1 MKIIGTG
8 SAFPSTIVTNQ
19 ELVKKLGEKYSADW
33 IEKNL
38 GIRERRKA
46 SEEETSLTF
55 AQEAVNS
62 AIKNSG
68 VDKSSI
74 DLLIMSTSTPELQA
88 PASACQVQNGTKL
101 MNAKA
106 FDVSAVCSG
115 FLYALTTAA
124 AYLKANFS
132 KRAIIVAA
140 DTYSKITDWNS
151 TDCAFFG
158 DGAGAVVIENNI
170 TSETFNYDSELYTDG
185 SCIDIFKIPFG
196 GPFELDATSAYEKV
210 LSTIP
215 HCVDKLLHR
224 NNMTTSDIDAVIP
237 HQPSIRLLKALA
249 NKSSI
254 PIEKF
259 CLSMEKYGNTASATI
274 PVTLHDAL
282 EKGRISAGDN
292 VLFLTAGGGFT
303 AGAAI
308 HKLC

>member
-38 GIRERRKA
+38 GIKERRVA
-46 SEEETSLTF
+46 SEQETSLTF
-55 AQEAVNS
+55 AIEAVNS

-68 VDKSSI
+68 LDKTSI

-101 MNAKA
+101 VNARA

-124 AYLKANFS
+124 AHLKANFS
-132 KRAIIVAA
+132 KRAVIVAS

-158 DGAGAVVIENNI
+158 DGAGAVIIENDI
-170 TSETFNYDSELYTDG
+170 PFETFNYDSELYTDG

-210 LSTIP
+210 LSTVP
-215 HCVDKLLHR
+215 QCVDKLLQR
-224 NNMTTSDIDAVIP
+224 NKMTAADIDAVVP

-249 NKSSI
+249 NESSI

-274 PVTLHDAL
+274 PVTLHHAL
-282 EKGRISAGDN
+282 QKGQISAGDN
-292 VLFLTAGGGFT
+292 ILFIAAGGGYT

-308 HKLC
+308 HKL

>member
-19 ELVKKLGEKYSADW
+19 DLVKKLGKKYSADW
-33 IEKNL
+33 IKENL
-38 GIRERRKA
+38 GIHERRA
-46 SEEETSLTF
+46 ATEHETSITF
-55 AQEAVNS
+55 ALEAVES

-68 VDKSSI
+68 VDKASI

-88 PASACQVQNGTKL
+88 PASACQVQSGAKL
-101 MNAKA
+101 VNARA

-115 FLYALTTAA
+115 FLYALTTAVA
-124 AYLKANFS
+124 HLKANFS
-132 KRAIIVAA
+132 KRAIIVAS
-140 DTYSKITDWNS
+140 DTYSKITDWGS

-158 DGAGAVVIENNI
+158 DGAGAVVIENDV
-170 TSETFNYDSELYTDG
+170 SFETFNYDAELYTDG
-185 SCIDIFKIPFG
+185 SSIDVFKIPFG
-196 GPFELDATSAYEKV
+196 GPFELNATAALEKV

-215 HCVDKLLHR
+215 QCVDKLFKR
-224 NNMTTSDIDAVIP
+224 NNMTTSDIDAVVP

-249 NKSSI
+249 DETSI

-282 EKGRISAGDN
+282 QKQRISTGDN
-292 VLFLTAGGGFT
+292 ILFLAAGGGFT
-303 AGAAI
+303 AGAAL